1 MARITDE
8 KLEHLRV
15 KKERLEAKLK
25 QLKQQQRY
33 QDRKDETRR
42 KIITGA
48 SVGAA
53 VRDGVVSPKLLAHV
67 LDKYVTKDN
76 EREFMGLGPKRG
88 EVSRKLE
95 QEEAVSDSQPLS
107 EQELFEQGEVKALL
121 EESEQGE

>member
-8 KLEHLRV
+8 KLEQLRV

-88 EVSRKLE
+88 EVSRELE
-95 QEEAVSDSQPLS
+95 PSEVASDAEPLS
-107 EQELFEQGEVKALL
+107 EQELFEQEEVKALL
-121 EESEQGE
+121 EEDGRGE